1 MSHPRRLLAAIATA
15 LVGTASLVLV
25 TAAPVAA
32 HSIQHAGPYTMA
44 IGWKSEPTFTGVVN
58 AVQVIVTDASGKP
71 VDDLGPDDL
80 KVVVSTNG
88 QNSDSLSFDPSY
100 DADTGL
106 GTHGEY
112 DAPIMPTAPG
122 DYTFHLTGTI
132 HDQKV
137 DVTVTSGDETF
148 DTVQDPTD
156 IQFPTKLPTV
166 TDLTTRV
173 TQIDD
178 RVTALQGSGS
188 NGQSA
193 IDAANAAAASATAA
207 AASASTAAASAQS
220 AADRALYVGA
230 GLGIVGIVLGAIG
243 IVLAL
248 RSRRPSAA

>member
-1 MSHPRRLLAAIATA
+1 MVHVPRRLAATLIGAAA
-15 LVGTASLVLV
+15 LVLLSVGPA
-25 TAAPVAA
+25 AA
-32 HSIQHAGPYTMA
+32 HSIQHAGSYTMA

-58 AVQVIVTDASGKP
+58 AVQVIVTDSAGKP

-88 QNSDSLSFDPSY
+88 QTSDSLSFDPSF
-100 DADTGL
+100 DPDTGL

-112 DAPIMPTAPG
+112 DAAIMPTAPG

-132 HDQKV
+132 HGTKV
-137 DVTVTSGDETF
+137 DVTVTSGAETF
-148 DTVQDPTD
+148 DTVHDPTD

-188 NGQSA
+188 TGQSA
-193 IDAANAAAASATAA
+193 IDAANA
-207 AASASTAAASAQS
+207 AAASAQS

-230 GLGIVGIVLGAIG
+230 GLGLVGIVLGTIG
-243 IVLAL
+243 IVLAV
-248 RSRRPSAA
+248 RRRPASQA

>member
-1 MSHPRRLLAAIATA
+1 MVHIPRRLVATVIGAIA
-15 LVGTASLVLV
+15 LVLV
-25 TAAPVAA
+25 GVGPVAA
-32 HSIQHAGPYTMA
+32 HSIQHAGPYTIA

-58 AVQVIVTDASGKP
+58 AVQVIVTDAAGKP

-112 DAPIMPTAPG
+112 DAAIMPTAPG

-148 DTVQDPTD
+148 DTVKDPTD

-178 RVTALQGSGS
+178 RVTALQGTSSG
-188 NGQSA
+188 GQSA
-193 IDAANAAAASATAA
+193 TDAANAASAA
-207 AASASTAAASAQS
+207 AASASSAAASAQS

-230 GLGIVGIVLGAIG
+230 GLGILGIVLGAIG